1 MFFINMECLVNALLY
16 IALVTSLLF
25 VNTTRR
31 SYRLAVFVKKQNGMY
46 CLSKAIL
53 ASLVR
58 GRRSRNK
65 VSVGEPTEGFSQNA
79 AVKFRS
85 LSYEI

>member
-25 VNTTRR
+25 VHTTRR
-31 SYRLAVFVKKQNGMY
+31 SYRMVVFVKKRNELY

-65 VSVGEPTEGFSQNA
+65 VSVGEPTEGFS
-79 AVKFRS
+79 
-85 LSYEI
+85 